1 MKQKLMSIIWMIRQ
15 RHRADASTG
24 LDVDQS
30 EYLTKLLG

>member
-1 MKQKLMSIIWMIRQ
+1 MIRL
-15 RHRADASTG
+15 RHRVDASTG